1 MSTIAKTTT
10 SRAAGGRMTVDEFER
25 FTENL
30 DEPFE
35 LIEGLMVA
43 KVTKK
48 PPHVIA
54 TENVRDEL
62 LGLFSRPKWR
72 VSTESPVRIPDY
84 NEPEPDVMLIRGSKK
99 TYVGRTPGPAD
110 LALVVEV
117 SYYSLV
123 KDRKRIAIYGNAGI
137 PVYWIVNVNDQKVEV
152 YTLKTARRLWQGSHL
167 QTRPVRPRRHR
178 RCSCRLYRS
187 RRYLATRSGGR
198 RQLTAVSHGGDGA

>member
-1 MSTIAKTTT
+1 MSTIVGPSTPLTTE
-10 SRAAGGRMTVDEFER
+10 GRMTVDEFER
-25 FTENL
+25 ITENL

-62 LGLFSRPKWR
+62 LGLFARPKWR

-84 NEPEPDVMLIRGSKK
+84 NEPEPDVMLIRGSKNK
-99 TYVGRTPGPAD
+99 YVGRTPGPAD

-117 SYYSLV
+117 SYCSLA
-123 KDRKRIAIYGNAGI
+123 KDRKRIAIYGTAGI
-137 PVYWIVNVNDQKVEV
+137 PVYWIVNLDDQQVEV
-152 YTLKTARRLWQGSHL
+152 YTLKRRGGYGKARIFKPGQSV
-167 QTRPVRPRRHR
+167 PV
-178 RCSCRLYRS
+178 
-187 RRYLATRSGGR
+187 
-198 RQLTAVSHGGDGA
+198 VVDGAEVGRIAVDDLLPSPEPSADSNSS

>member
-1 MSTIAKTTT
+1 MSTIVKSTTPL
-10 SRAAGGRMTVDEFER
+10 AAGGRMTVDEFER

-110 LALVVEV
+110 LRW
-117 SYYSLV
+117 SS
-123 KDRKRIAIYGNAGI
+123 RFHTIAWSRTASGSQLMG
-137 PVYWIVNVNDQKVEV
+137 
-152 YTLKTARRLWQGSHL
+152 TLPFPSTGSS
-167 QTRPVRPRRHR
+167 T
-178 RCSCRLYRS
+178 
-187 RRYLATRSGGR
+187 
-198 RQLTAVSHGGDGA
+198 